1 MLQLGQRLAAQPD
14 MTLQVLFKEARRRR
28 RRRRLAAGAVVLL
41 LSALTVVL
49 TLTWAHRMP
58 ESRGGTRSAGA
69 ASAGAAASAPAVS
82 AVWVDGTSLLTGD
95 IGPGGSVMPRVV
107 AEANV
112 GPLPL
117 VRAGHRV
124 YWVDPV
130 GAFVPGLGHWS
141 QLVRYLDLSTGKI
154 GIAGPG
160 QTVFLSADGRYLLM
174 SQTGTSMTQ
183 TPVTSGP
190 PRLLTL
196 PSGWY
201 LPGGD
206 GLADVLSGAGLA
218 TANGIVVQSGQ
229 STGPGGTVIGL
240 WNPAGHRVTVIGR
253 AGGVIGAYT
262 PPGSG
267 HTLLAWLPADCGD
280 CPVEITDTATMAVR
294 SVRSPL
300 SHGYALGG
308 AFSPDG
314 SRLALFVRVN
324 SSDEARL
331 ALVNLATGTVT
342 LAREPRLALGTDIG
356 WARWLPDGRR
366 LVMGPATTGGYLVD
380 TVTLSA
386 ESLIVARDHGSQ
398 DPNFTIVLAPPSP

>member
-14 MTLQVLFKEARRRR
+14 
-28 RRRRLAAGAVVLL
+28 
-41 LSALTVVL
+41 
-49 TLTWAHRMP
+49 
-58 ESRGGTRSAGA
+58 
-69 ASAGAAASAPAVS
+69 
-82 AVWVDGTSLLTGD
+82 
-95 IGPGGSVMPRVV
+95 MPRVV

-141 QLVRYLDLSTGKI
+141 QLVRYLDLATGKI
-154 GIAGPG
+154 GVAGPG

-174 SQTGTSMTQ
+174 SQTATSMTQ
-183 TPVTSGP
+183 TPVT
-190 PRLLTL
+190 
-196 PSGWY
+196 
-201 LPGGD
+201 GG
-206 GLADVLSGAGLA
+206 
-218 TANGIVVQSGQ
+218 TPQSRQ
-229 STGPGGTVIGL
+229 SAGPGGTVIGL

-262 PPGSG
+262 PLGSG

-300 SHGYALGG
+300 SGGYALGG
-308 AFSPDG
+308 TFSPDG
-314 SRLALFVRVN
+314 SRLALFVRLN
-324 SSDEARL
+324 HSDAARL
-331 ALVNLATGTVT
+331 ALVNLATATVT
-342 LAREPRLALGTDIG
+342 LAREPHLALGTDIG

-380 TVTLSA
+380 TLTLSA
-386 ESLIVARDHGSQ
+386 EPLIVARGHGSQ